1 MDYSWVHLAVMA
13 ITIFVVLAGG
23 LYAARSVHSAEGFSL
38 GGRSAGIPMIVGSI
52 AGTCVGG
59 GATVGTAQLAGSVG
73 LSAVWFTIG
82 IGFSLLVMGLIYA
95 RPLRYTGLETIS
107 QYLVGNYGKGAGR
120 FTSFA
125 TSLGIL
131 FSTVAS
137 TLPGIA
143 LLAALTGCSYL
154 VSAGWLLLLVI
165 LYAFFGGMKTASVGG
180 ILKMLVLFVT
190 LFALGYAA
198 WQGLMEAPA
207 LLADKPADFLSI
219 WGISTSSILNNVASI
234 LVGMICT
241 QTYIQA
247 IFSAATPR
255 TAAVGLIIAS
265 LVAIPVG
272 VPCALMGIYMQ
283 AAHPELP
290 AMLALPAY
298 LLHYASPLMGG
309 AALGGIVLGII
320 GSIAGLSLGVGTM
333 VARDMLEPLLKI
345 KSEQGKLALMRLSV
359 VGAILAA
366 MYIAISHR
374 DSQILFWN
382 YLSMALR
389 GCGVFM
395 PLTLAIFKPKALSPK
410 WALASMV
417 LSLGAAIIAGLLH
430 TDISPIFIGLGIS
443 LTVVLLGLA
452 STTMK
457 DRASLCSVTEVSLGH
472 GTVDEK
478 EVSQEGG
485 R

>member
-1 MDYSWVHLAVMA
+1 MDFSLAHFVVMA
-13 ITIFVVLAGG
+13 MTILVVLAGG

-38 GGRSAGIPMIVGSI
+38 GGRSAGIPMIAGSI

-82 IGFSLLVMGLIYA
+82 VGLSLLVMGLIYA

-107 QYLVGNYGKGAGR
+107 QYLVENYGKGAGR

-131 FSTVAS
+131 FSAVAS

-143 LLAALTGCSYL
+143 LLAALTGASYL
-154 VSAGWLLLLVI
+154 ESAVMLLLLVV
-165 LYAFFGGMKTASVGG
+165 LYAFFGGMKSASVGG
-180 ILKMLVLFVT
+180 ILKMLFLFGT
-190 LFALGYAA
+190 LFALGYTA
-198 WQGLMEAPA
+198 WQGLMAAPA
-207 LLADKPADFLSI
+207 LLADKPAGFFTI
-219 WGISTSSILNNVASI
+219 WGIGASSILTNVASV

-255 TAAVGLIIAS
+255 TAAVGLILAAMA
-265 LVAIPVG
+265 AIPIG
-272 VPCALMGIYMQ
+272 VPCAMMGIYMQ

-290 AMLALPAY
+290 AMLSLPAY

-309 AALGGIVLGII
+309 MALGGIVLGIV

-333 VARDMLEPLLKI
+333 VARDILEPLLKI
-345 KSEQGKLALMRLSV
+345 KSEWGKLALLRGAV
-359 VGAILAA
+359 VGAVL
-366 MYIAISHR
+366 IAIAIATVNR

-382 YLSMALR
+382 YFSMALR
-389 GCGVFM
+389 GCGIFI
-395 PLTLAIFKPKALSPK
+395 PLTLAIFKPRAVSPQ
-410 WALASMV
+410 WAVASMV
-417 LSLGAAIIAGLLH
+417 LSLGAAIVAGVVQVNV
-430 TDISPIFIGLGIS
+430 SPIFVGLGVS
-443 LTVVLLGLA
+443 LLVILLGLA
-452 STTMK
+452 AERRSS
-457 DRASLCSVTEVSLGH
+457 RPVRES
-472 GTVDEK
+472 
-478 EVSQEGG
+478 
-485 R
+485 

>member
-1 MDYSWVHLAVMA
+1 MAHLAVMVV
-13 ITIFVVLAGG
+13 TIAVVLAGG
-23 LYAARSVHSAEGFSL
+23 LYAARSVRSAEGFSL
-38 GGRSAGIPMIVGSI
+38 GGRSAGIPMIAGSI

-82 IGFSLLVMGLIYA
+82 VGLSLLVMGLIYA

-107 QYLVGNYGKGAGR
+107 QYLVENYGRGAGR
-120 FTSFA
+120 FTSIA

-131 FSTVAS
+131 FSAVAS
-137 TLPGIA
+137 TLPGIG
-143 LLAALTGCSYL
+143 LLAALTGFSYWL
-154 VSAGWLLLLVI
+154 SAGILLLLII

-180 ILKMLVLFVT
+180 ILKMLILFVT
-190 LFALGYAA
+190 LFALGFSA
-198 WQGLMEAPA
+198 WQGLMAEP
-207 LLADKPADFLSI
+207 LLLSGKSAGFLSI
-219 WGISTSSILNNVASI
+219 WGIRTGTILNNVASV

-255 TAAVGLIIAS
+255 TAAAGLILAS
-265 LVAIPVG
+265 MVALPIG
-272 VPCALMGIYMQ
+272 LPCAMMGIYMQ

-298 LLHYASPLMGG
+298 LLHYASPWMGG
-309 AALGGIVLGII
+309 MALGGIVLGII

-333 VARDMLEPLLKI
+333 VARDALEPMLAI
-345 KSEQGKLALMRLSV
+345 RSERGKLMLMRLSV
-359 VGAILAA
+359 VGAVLAA
-366 MYIAISHR
+366 MAIAIANR

-389 GCGVFM
+389 GCGVFI
-395 PLTLAIFKPKALSPK
+395 PLTLAIFCPRALSPK

-417 LSLGAAIIAGLLH
+417 LSLTAAIAAGFVH
-430 TDISPIFIGLGIS
+430 THTSPIFVGLGVS
-443 LTVVLLGLA
+443 LAVVCLGLA
-452 STTMK
+452 QRHIQKNS
-457 DRASLCSVTEVSLGH
+457 
-472 GTVDEK
+472 
-478 EVSQEGG
+478 
-485 R
+485 

>member
-1 MDYSWVHLAVMA
+1 MDYSWAHLAVMA
-13 ITIFVVLAGG
+13 VTICVVLAGG
-23 LYAARSVHSAEGFSL
+23 LYAAKSVHSAEGFSL
-38 GGRSAGIPMIVGSI
+38 GGRSAGIPMILGSI

-82 IGFSLLVMGLIYA
+82 IGFSLLVMGIIYA

-107 QYLVGNYGKGAGR
+107 QYLVVNYGKGAGR
-120 FTSFA
+120 FTSFV

-131 FSTVAS
+131 FSAVAS
-137 TLPGIA
+137 TLPGIG
-143 LLAALTGCSYL
+143 LLTALTGYSYL
-154 VSAGWLLLLVI
+154 TSAGLLLVLVI

-180 ILKMLVLFVT
+180 LLKMIILFVT
-190 LFALGYAA
+190 LFALGITA
-198 WQGLMEAPA
+198 WHGLLAEPM
-207 LLADKPADFLSI
+207 LLADKPVDFLSI
-219 WGISTSSILNNVASI
+219 WRIGTGSILNNVVSV
-234 LVGMICT
+234 LVGIICT

-247 IFSAATPR
+247 IFSAATPK
-255 TAAVGLIIAS
+255 TAAAGLMIAS
-265 LVAIPVG
+265 LVAIPIG

-283 AAHPELP
+283 AVHPELP
-290 AMLALPAY
+290 AMMALPAY

-333 VARDMLEPLLKI
+333 VARDMLEPLLPI
-345 KSEQGKLALMRLSV
+345 RSEQGKLMLMRLSV
-359 VGAILAA
+359 VGAVLVA
-366 MYIAISHR
+366 MYIAIAYK

-395 PLTLAIFKPKALSPK
+395 PLTLAIFKPRALSPA

-417 LSLGAAIIAGLLH
+417 LSLGAAIAAGLCYI
-430 TDISPIFIGLGIS
+430 DSSPIFIGLGVS
-443 LTVVLLGLA
+443 MVVVLLGLIR
-452 STTMK
+452 K
-457 DRASLCSVTEVSLGH
+457 RLHPRNPEVRRTDVLDIVG
-472 GTVDEK
+472 K
-478 EVSQEGG
+478 QQ
-485 R
+485 

>member
-1 MDYSWVHLAVMA
+1 MEYSLAHLAVMA
-13 ITIFVVLAGG
+13 VTICVVLAGG

-82 IGFSLLVMGLIYA
+82 IGLSLLVMGLIYA

-107 QYLVGNYGKGAGR
+107 QYLVANYGSGAGR

-131 FSTVAS
+131 FSAVAS

-143 LLAALTGCSYL
+143 LLAALTGCSYG
-154 VSAGWLLLLVI
+154 VSAVMLLLLVI

-180 ILKMLVLFVT
+180 MLKMIILFIT
-190 LFALGYAA
+190 LFALGFSA
-198 WQGLMEAPA
+198 WQGLMAAPA
-207 LLADKPADFLSI
+207 LLADKPAGFLSI
-219 WGISTSSILNNVASI
+219 WGIQTSSILNNVASV

-247 IFSAATPR
+247 IFSAANPR
-255 TAAVGLIIAS
+255 TAAVGLILAS

-272 VPCALMGIYMQ
+272 VPCAMMGIYMQ

-309 AALGGIVLGII
+309 AALGGIVLGIV

-333 VARDMLEPLLKI
+333 VARDMLESLLNIETGK
-345 KSEQGKLALMRLSV
+345 GKLTLMRLSV
-359 VGAILAA
+359 VGAILVA
-366 MYIAISHR
+366 MTIAIANK

-389 GCGVFM
+389 GCGIFI
-395 PLTLAIFKPKALSPK
+395 PLTLAIFKPKALAPR

-417 LSLGAAIIAGLLH
+417 LSLGAAIITGLMQSAV
-430 TDISPIFIGLGIS
+430 SPIFVGLSVS
-443 LTVVLLGLA
+443 LIVVLLGLA
-452 STTMK
+452 FPAVSGKHKTNL
-457 DRASLCSVTEVSLGH
+457 SLKQS
-472 GTVDEK
+472 
-478 EVSQEGG
+478 
-485 R
+485 